1 MFALNLNNARSNV
14 NTNIG
19 FRAAFSHSQ
28 ILRTYGVRFQYGKKK
43 EFASAPMFCTLP
55 QQRRERHRR
64 KIKLAAKPKVGAGR
78 NPSSAAILKEVSDEA
93 NKGTLAADCKF

>member
-43 EFASAPMFCTLP
+43 EFASAPVFCTC
-55 QQRRERHRR
+55 RSSGGKRNRR
-64 KIKLAAKPKVGAGR
+64 KIKTAAKPIVGISR
-78 NPSSAAILKEVSDEA
+78 TPSSAAILKEVSDEA
-93 NKGTLAADCKF
+93 NKGTLAADC